1 MPHRWYAA
9 ESGSRCAG
17 AEGAPRRACSHS
29 CRSDATRACH
39 FVRVT
44 PAAPQFD
51 LRLFTVVLFHYDGR
65 VDGWADLPWASSA
78 IHVRPQPTQQRFTD
92 VTASRTL
99 PAHRYPSSRSPS
111 GGVRTSA
118 SLSVAFKLTPGSL
131 RAALLCRFARRFLHP
146 AVVSRYEL
154 LFVWDEDIGVSG
166 FDANRR
172 VLLAACCCSKLSS
185 LVCLFSLCAHRE
197 QASGC
202 ADLCSSC
209 WSTGSTSRSP
219 LWVTGP

>member
-1 MPHRWYAA
+1 MGRPAVGQQRNP
-9 ESGSRCAG
+9 CT
-17 AEGAPRRACSHS
+17 
-29 CRSDATRACH
+29 CRSQH
-39 FVRVT
+39 
-44 PAAPQFD
+44 
-51 LRLFTVVLFHYDGR
+51 
-65 VDGWADLPWASSA
+65 S
-78 IHVRPQPTQQRFTD
+78 QRFTD

-172 VLLAACCCSKLSS
+172 VRMLRCCVALSLLVQVVRS
-185 LVCLFSLCAHRE
+185 LQAGVSLRRFVQLVLEHGLDISQPAVGDGPVSWPITRRAPGSVMHRRD
-197 QASGC
+197 A
-202 ADLCSSC
+202 
-209 WSTGSTSRSP
+209 
-219 LWVTGP
+219 